1 LILPEQSYSIEANMK
16 TLKDRSMKRVIFIL
30 SITAA
35 VLSGC
40 MSPAPVFTLV
50 PAENEIQWM
59 NGIGFVDKTDQG
71 VSVRT
76 GFIENQNDL
85 LCFDVSIENN
95 SERTVL
101 LDPKNFECIDQ
112 TTHKLDAYERSSLAV
127 PLHALDPETRI
138 QEIEIK
144 LSKENENYQ
153 SLQSLQGV
161 GALLNLVLDFS
172 FIVHPPTDE
181 ERKMHEQIEEDARY
195 RQNEHEN
202 QHIQNVKSLNQE
214 KYFWQTEALRKTT
227 LQPAQIVAGKVFF
240 QRQMNAKLLKFRCS
254 IGPACIEMCFTQKKI
269 KP

>member
-1 LILPEQSYSIEANMK
+1 
-16 TLKDRSMKRVIFIL
+16 MKRVVFIL
-30 SITAA
+30 SITAV

-40 MSPAPVFTLV
+40 ISPAPVFTLV
-50 PAENEIQWM
+50 PAENDIQWT

-101 LDPKNFECIDQ
+101 IDPGNFECIDQ
-112 TTHKLDAYERSSLAV
+112 TTYKLDAHERPPLAV
-127 PLHALDPETRI
+127 PLHAIDPETRI

-161 GALLNLVLDFS
+161 GALLNLVLDFG
-172 FIVHPPTDE
+172 FIIHPPTDE
-181 ERKMHEQIEEDARY
+181 ERKMQEQIEEDARC
-195 RQNEHEN
+195 RRSEQEN
-202 QHIQNVKSLNQE
+202 QHTQNVGSLNQE
-214 KYFWQTEALRKTT
+214 KCFWQTETLRKTT
-227 LQPAQIVAGKVFF
+227 LQPMQIVAGRVYF
-240 QRQMNAKLLKFRCS
+240 QRQINAKLLKLRYP
-254 IGPACIEMCFTQKKI
+254 IGQTCVEMCFAQKKI
-269 KP
+269 KSY